1 MRNFG
6 FPLDYLSFLIYN
18 KYVIKEGPRAEQ
30 AAGHGD
36 RTMSKNWYAVQV
48 GSNYASDNGSTVK
61 REALRMARQE
71 AKKPENDG
79 LEVRIAVC
87 TTDDDYCQDEIIVRE
102 GTRA

>member
-1 MRNFG
+1 MSRG
-6 FPLDYLSFLIYN
+6 RDKPPG
-18 KYVIKEGPRAEQ
+18 K
-30 AAGHGD
+30 GD

-79 LEVRIAVC
+79 LEIRIAVC
-87 TTDDDYCQDEIIVRE
+87 STDDDYCQDEIIVRE
-102 GTRA
+102 GSRN

>member
-1 MRNFG
+1 
-6 FPLDYLSFLIYN
+6 
-18 KYVIKEGPRAEQ
+18 
-30 AAGHGD
+30 
-36 RTMSKNWYAVQV
+36 MSKNWYAVQV

-87 TTDDDYCQDEIIVRE
+87 STDDDYC
-102 GTRA
+102 